1 MSNETTN
8 KERFLSVFR
17 HEWEMY
23 QSREAEPARTP
34 SGTHTPSSATFD
46 QPVLSGELRLF
57 ADFPTPVTGVLVGV
71 SAKGWRIVP
80 VSSFTVPASDR
91 EILIGTRVYQLW
103 NACDLPVETAS
114 RSWTVDTVPPE
125 DLADLKTALNAAPG
139 EPLPADLAACTG
151 LPIDAADDPRHDYE
165 RTFRIVISR
174 APAVRRRLWMYLG
187 PALAA
192 SLLLAVALPVLF
204 MKDQVA
210 EPGRAAARP
219 SRDNVTVAG
228 ATTEQ
233 ASAAPQPEPSQAPK
247 APEMKGAEVA
257 QESAAPVPPP
267 AKPAPRAQV
276 QAAPVPPPAKRALV
290 GQVQAEKKRIES
302 ACVVS
307 SMSIK
312 PPVMLKSVAGTSRNA
327 GFRGSYTHETRA
339 YAAVDAF
346 EAADAYRGARAYKA
360 KTASCDPPAMRRSS
374 VPRADAAGTEQFAS
388 FKENEFLEVTGNPLS
403 TFGLD
408 VDTASYTTMRRYL
421 TDMKRLPP
429 KDSVRIEEY
438 VNYFSYD
445 YAGPTGNV
453 PVAVACELGAC
464 PWNAAHKLLRVGVQA
479 KRVPKESI
487 PPCNLVFL
495 IDKSGSMGY
504 NGGFT
509 TLMQALRLLVDQLR
523 PEDSVAIVTY
533 ASGVQVELPATS
545 GADKAR
551 IRQVLDSLRAGGATS
566 GGEGL
571 QLAYEQAMKN
581 FSAKKNNRVVLVTDG
596 DFNVGIRNSS
606 ELERYIAEKR
616 ATGVFLTVL
625 GVGRGNYHDAMMKKL
640 ANAGNGN
647 YAFLDGILEAKKVLM
662 TEFGGT
668 MMTVAKDVK
677 LQLEFNPAHVGA
689 YRLLGY
695 ENRLLAAKDFNDDKK
710 DAGEMGSGHSM
721 TAFYEL
727 VPAGATNAVAKT
739 DALKYQKQVPVAN
752 EELLTV
758 KLRYKL
764 PDADTST
771 RIDQPVVAKDITP
784 AEPSESFRF
793 ASSVVEFAL
802 LLKDSTHKGSA
813 SFATVVKRARAA
825 KGADDNGWRAEF
837 IRLVETAELLKESFG
852 DKDITVDSDL

>member
-1 MSNETTN
+1 MTNEN
-8 KERFLSVFR
+8 IDRNRFLSVFR
-17 HEWEMY
+17 REWEMY
-23 QSREAEPARTP
+23 QTREAEPPRTP
-34 SGTHTPSSATFD
+34 SGTRTPSSATFD
-46 QPVLSGELRLF
+46 QPVTGGELRLF
-57 ADFPTPVTGVLVGV
+57 ADFPTPVTGVLIGV
-71 SAKGWRIVP
+71 SAKGWRVVP
-80 VSSFTVPASDR
+80 VSPFTVPASDR
-91 EILIGTRVYQLW
+91 EILIGARVYQLW

-114 RSWTVDTVPPE
+114 RSWTVDTIPPE

-139 EPLPADLAACTG
+139 APLPADLAACTG
-151 LPIDAADDPRHDYE
+151 LPIESADDPRHAYE

-192 SLLLAVALPVLF
+192 SLLLAVALHVLF
-204 MKDQVA
+204 MKDGA
-210 EPGRAAARP
+210 
-219 SRDNVTVAG
+219 VTENDTPAITPENTVPHRNI
-228 ATTEQ
+228 TEQ
-233 ASAAPQPEPSQAPK
+233 PVVAPLPEPPQAPQTPK
-247 APEMKGAEVA
+247 VICAEVV
-257 QESAAPVPPP
+257 QESAASVPHS
-267 AKPAPRAQV
+267 
-276 QAAPVPPPAKRALV
+276 V
-290 GQVQAEKKRIES
+290 GAM
-302 ACVVS
+302 
-307 SMSIK
+307 MSIK
-312 PPVMLKSVAGTSRNA
+312 SPVVMKSIVGTARSAGV
-327 GFRGSYTHETRA
+327 RGSYTCGA
-339 YAAVDAF
+339 YEAVDAF
-346 EAADAYRGARAYKA
+346 EASDAYRGARMYKA
-360 KTASCDPPAMRRSS
+360 KAPSCEPPAIRRSS
-374 VPRADAAGTEQFAS
+374 APRADAEGTEQFAA

-421 TDMKRLPP
+421 TEMRRRPP
-429 KDSVRIEEY
+429 ADSVRIEEY

-453 PVAVACELGAC
+453 PVAVTCELGAC
-464 PWNAAHKLLRVGVQA
+464 PWNTAHKLLRVGVQA

-509 TLMQALRLLVDQLR
+509 TLVQALRLLVDQLR
-523 PEDSVAIVTY
+523 PEDSVAIVSY

-596 DFNVGIRNSS
+596 DFNVGIRNPS

-677 LQLEFNPAHVGA
+677 LQLEFNPAQIGA

-727 VPAGATNAVAKT
+727 VPAGVTNAVAKT

-752 EELLTV
+752 AELLTV

-764 PDADTST
+764 PDADASV

-784 AEPSESFRF
+784 AEPTESFRF
-793 ASSVVEFAL
+793 ASAVVEFAL
-802 LLKDSTHKGSA
+802 LMKDSAHKGSA
-813 SFATVVKRARAA
+813 SFDAVIKRARAA
-825 KGADDNGWRAEF
+825 KGRDDDGWRAEF
-837 IRLVETAELLKESFG
+837 IRLVETAELLKAPRPHGPIPPKKPFG
-852 DKDITVDSDL
+852 DDDISVDSGL

>member
-1 MSNETTN
+1 MSNENIN

-17 HEWEMY
+17 NEWEMY
-23 QSREAEPARTP
+23 RTREATP
-34 SGTHTPSSATFD
+34 SRAMTDKPADTHSATFD
-46 QPVLSGELRLF
+46 APLAAGELRIF
-57 ADFPTPVTGVLVGV
+57 ADFPEPVTGLLLGV

-80 VSSFTVPASDR
+80 LSPFTVPASDR

-103 NACDLPVETAS
+103 NACDLPVATAS

-125 DLADLKTALNAAPG
+125 DRADLKTALNTAPG
-139 EPLPADLAACTG
+139 ETLPADLSACTG
-151 LPIDAADDPRHDYE
+151 FPVTAADDPRRDYE
-165 RTFRIVISR
+165 RMFRLSPVVVTVST
-174 APAVRRRLWMYLG
+174 RRRTWRSWGL
-187 PALAA
+187 ALAA
-192 SLLLAVALPVLF
+192 SLLILLGLQVFFNHSLKLSNESAVAENAMTGYTGSATRQCPVEGVSA
-204 MKDQVA
+204 KSY
-210 EPGRAAARP
+210 AAYDSA
-219 SRDNVTVAG
+219 
-228 ATTEQ
+228 Q
-233 ASAAPQPEPSQAPK
+233 ASVSK
-247 APEMKGAEVA
+247 ASKFATA
-257 QESAAPVPPP
+257 S
-267 AKPAPRAQV
+267 
-276 QAAPVPPPAKRALV
+276 
-290 GQVQAEKKRIES
+290 ES
-302 ACVVS
+302 ACFS
-307 SMSIK
+307 
-312 PPVMLKSVAGTSRNA
+312 
-327 GFRGSYTHETRA
+327 TREA
-339 YAAVDAF
+339 Y
-346 EAADAYRGARAYKA
+346 
-360 KTASCDPPAMRRSS
+360 SPAMMKSAMAASRDAGVCGMFTRNEPREACRRREVGNPAFAQSA
-374 VPRADAAGTEQFAS
+374 PRADAEGTEQFAA

-421 TDMKRLPP
+421 TEMKRLPP
-429 KDSVRIEEY
+429 NDSVRIEEY

-495 IDKSGSMGY
+495 IDKSGSMSY
-504 NGGFT
+504 NGGFA
-509 TLMQALRLLVDQLR
+509 TLMQSLRLLVDQLR

-596 DFNVGIRNSS
+596 DFNVGIRNPS

-677 LQLEFNPAHVGA
+677 LQLEFNPAQVGA

-710 DAGEMGSGHSM
+710 DAGEMGSGHAM

-764 PDADTST
+764 PDADAST

-802 LLKDSTHKGSA
+802 LLKDSSFKGSA
-813 SFATVVKRARAA
+813 SFDAVVQRARAA

-837 IRLVETAELLKESFG
+837 IRLVETAQLLK
-852 DKDITVDSDL
+852 DTP

>member
-1 MSNETTN
+1 
-8 KERFLSVFR
+8 
-17 HEWEMY
+17 
-23 QSREAEPARTP
+23 
-34 SGTHTPSSATFD
+34 
-46 QPVLSGELRLF
+46 
-57 ADFPTPVTGVLVGV
+57 
-71 SAKGWRIVP
+71 
-80 VSSFTVPASDR
+80 
-91 EILIGTRVYQLW
+91 
-103 NACDLPVETAS
+103 
-114 RSWTVDTVPPE
+114 
-125 DLADLKTALNAAPG
+125 
-139 EPLPADLAACTG
+139 
-151 LPIDAADDPRHDYE
+151 
-165 RTFRIVISR
+165 
-174 APAVRRRLWMYLG
+174 
-187 PALAA
+187 
-192 SLLLAVALPVLF
+192 
-204 MKDQVA
+204 
-210 EPGRAAARP
+210 
-219 SRDNVTVAG
+219 
-228 ATTEQ
+228 
-233 ASAAPQPEPSQAPK
+233 
-247 APEMKGAEVA
+247 
-257 QESAAPVPPP
+257 
-267 AKPAPRAQV
+267 
-276 QAAPVPPPAKRALV
+276 
-290 GQVQAEKKRIES
+290 
-302 ACVVS
+302 
-307 SMSIK
+307 
-312 PPVMLKSVAGTSRNA
+312 
-327 GFRGSYTHETRA
+327 
-339 YAAVDAF
+339 
-346 EAADAYRGARAYKA
+346 
-360 KTASCDPPAMRRSS
+360 MRRSS
-374 VPRADAAGTEQFAS
+374 VPRADAVGTEQFAA

-495 IDKSGSMGY
+495 IDKSGSMSY

-509 TLMQALRLLVDQLR
+509 TLVQALRLLVDQLR
-523 PEDSVAIVTY
+523 PEDSVAIVSY

-545 GADKAR
+545 GAEKSR
-551 IRQVLDSLRAGGATS
+551 ILQVLDGLRAGGATS

-596 DFNVGIRNSS
+596 DFNVGIRNPS
-606 ELERYIAEKR
+606 ELERYIATKR
-616 ATGVFLTVL
+616 ETGVFLTVL
-625 GVGRGNYHDAMMKKL
+625 GVGHGNYQDAMMKKL

-647 YAFLDGILEAKKVLM
+647 YAFLDSILEAKKVMM

-677 LQLEFNPAHVGA
+677 LQLEFNPAQVSA

-695 ENRLLAAKDFNDDKK
+695 ESRQLAAKDFNDDKK

-721 TAFYEL
+721 TAFYVL

-739 DALKYQKQVPVAN
+739 DALKYQKQVPVAT

-771 RIDQPVVAKDITP
+771 RMDQPVVAKDITP
-784 AEPSESFRF
+784 AEPTESFRF

-802 LLKDSTHKGSA
+802 LMKRSAHKGSA
-813 SFATVVKRARAA
+813 SFDAVIKRARAA
-825 KGADDNGWRAEF
+825 KGRDDDGWRAEF
-837 IRLVETAELLKESFG
+837 IRLVETAQLMMKTAHAP
-852 DKDITVDSDL
+852 DISVDSGL

>member
-1 MSNETTN
+1 MSSETTN

-23 QSREAEPARTP
+23 RTREAATP
-34 SGTHTPSSATFD
+34 SASTSKVSSTSSAFD
-46 QPVLSGELRLF
+46 PSPTSGELRIF
-57 ADFPTPVTGVLVGV
+57 ADMPEPMTALLLGV
-71 SAKGWRIVP
+71 SDDGWRVLP
-80 VSSFTVPASDR
+80 LSPFTVPASDR
-91 EILIGTRVYQLW
+91 EILVGTRVYQLW
-103 NACDLPVETAS
+103 NVCDLSFKTVSHSWIVEKL
-114 RSWTVDTVPPE
+114 PPDDIADVKSALRVMRGE
-125 DLADLKTALNAAPG
+125 KVADDLAS
-139 EPLPADLAACTG
+139 CMG
-151 LPIDAADDPRHDYE
+151 LPITASDDPRRDYE
-165 RTFRIVISR
+165 RTFRISHS
-174 APAVRRRLWMYLG
+174 ATPPVRRSAWRYWG

-192 SLLLAVALPVLF
+192 SLLLAFGLLFLVLNE
-204 MKDQVA
+204 KANQQVRGEMA
-210 EPGRAAARP
+210 MASCAM
-219 SRDNVTVAG
+219 TG
-228 ATTEQ
+228 AKRREINMEMAHKT
-233 ASAAPQPEPSQAPK
+233 SAAD
-247 APEMKGAEVA
+247 
-257 QESAAPVPPP
+257 ESKSV
-267 AKPAPRAQV
+267 R
-276 QAAPVPPPAKRALV
+276 
-290 GQVQAEKKRIES
+290 S
-302 ACVVS
+302 A
-307 SMSIK
+307 SIDAMLNIK
-312 PPVMLKSVAGTSRNA
+312 SPVMMKSVAGTSRAA
-327 GFRGSYTHETRA
+327 GVRGMFTGG
-339 YAAVDAF
+339 
-346 EAADAYRGARAYKA
+346 GARESAHRRME
-360 KTASCDPPAMRRSS
+360 PPRAA
-374 VPRADAAGTEQFAS
+374 PRADAVGTERFAS
-388 FKENEFLEVTGNPLS
+388 FKENEFLEVTSNPLS

-421 TDMKRLPP
+421 TEMRRLPP

-479 KRVPKESI
+479 KRVPKESL

-495 IDKSGSMGY
+495 IDKSGSMSY
-504 NGGFT
+504 NGGFS
-509 TLMQALRLLVDQLR
+509 LLIQSLRLLVDQLR
-523 PEDSVAIVTY
+523 PEDSVAIVSY
-533 ASGVQVELPATS
+533 ASGVQVELPATTGS
-545 GADKAR
+545 DKER
-551 IRQVLDSLRAGGATS
+551 ILQVLNGLHAGGATS

-571 QLAYEQAMKN
+571 QLAYEEAMKN
-581 FSAKKNNRVVLVTDG
+581 FSAKKNNRVVLMTDG
-596 DFNVGIRNSS
+596 DFNVGISNPS
-606 ELERYIAEKR
+606 ELERYIAGKR

-677 LQLEFNPAHVGA
+677 LQLEFNPAQVGA

-784 AEPSESFRF
+784 EKPSESFQF
-793 ASSVVEFAL
+793 ASATVEFAL
-802 LLKDSTHKGSA
+802 LMKDSSFKGSA
-813 SFATVVKRARAA
+813 SFDSVIKRARAA
-825 KGADDNGWRAEF
+825 KGTDNDGWRAEF
-837 IRLVETAELLKESFG
+837 VRLVETAQLLQDSQPSTSVPSRRPVS
-852 DKDITVDSDL
+852 DPDIQVDPGF

>member
-1 MSNETTN
+1 MLNIKSPVMM
-8 KERFLSVFR
+8 KSV
-17 HEWEMY
+17 MGT
-23 QSREAEPARTP
+23 SRAAGVRGCYT
-34 SGTHTPSSATFD
+34 
-46 QPVLSGELRLF
+46 SGELRRKRTLTSNEPWNDSGWTRD
-57 ADFPTPVTGVLVGV
+57 ALSNPAQ
-71 SAKGWRIVP
+71 SA
-80 VSSFTVPASDR
+80 
-91 EILIGTRVYQLW
+91 
-103 NACDLPVETAS
+103 
-114 RSWTVDTVPPE
+114 
-125 DLADLKTALNAAPG
+125 
-139 EPLPADLAACTG
+139 
-151 LPIDAADDPRHDYE
+151 
-165 RTFRIVISR
+165 
-174 APAVRRRLWMYLG
+174 
-187 PALAA
+187 
-192 SLLLAVALPVLF
+192 
-204 MKDQVA
+204 
-210 EPGRAAARP
+210 
-219 SRDNVTVAG
+219 
-228 ATTEQ
+228 
-233 ASAAPQPEPSQAPK
+233 
-247 APEMKGAEVA
+247 
-257 QESAAPVPPP
+257 
-267 AKPAPRAQV
+267 
-276 QAAPVPPPAKRALV
+276 
-290 GQVQAEKKRIES
+290 
-302 ACVVS
+302 
-307 SMSIK
+307 
-312 PPVMLKSVAGTSRNA
+312 
-327 GFRGSYTHETRA
+327 
-339 YAAVDAF
+339 
-346 EAADAYRGARAYKA
+346 
-360 KTASCDPPAMRRSS
+360 
-374 VPRADAAGTEQFAS
+374 PRADAVGTERFAA
-388 FKENEFLEVTGNPLS
+388 FKENEFLEVTSNPLS

-421 TDMKRLPP
+421 TEMRRLPP

-453 PVAVACELGAC
+453 PVAVACELGTC

-479 KRVPKESI
+479 KRVPKESL

-495 IDKSGSMGY
+495 IDKSGSMSY
-504 NGGFT
+504 NGGFS
-509 TLMQALRLLVDQLR
+509 LLIQSLRLLVDQLR

-545 GADKAR
+545 GSDKER
-551 IRQVLDSLRAGGATS
+551 ILQVLNGLHAEGATS

-571 QLAYEQAMKN
+571 QLAYEEAMKN
-581 FSAKKNNRVVLVTDG
+581 FSAKKNNRVVLMTDG
-596 DFNVGIRNSS
+596 DFNVGISNPS
-606 ELERYIAEKR
+606 ELERYIAGKR

-625 GVGRGNYHDAMMKKL
+625 GVGQGNYHDAMMKKL

-677 LQLEFNPAHVGA
+677 LQLEFNPAQVGA

-764 PDADTST
+764 PEADTST

-802 LLKDSTHKGSA
+802 LMKDSSFKGSA
-813 SFATVVKRARAA
+813 SFDSVIKRARAA
-825 KGADDNGWRAEF
+825 KGADNDGWRAEF
-837 IRLVETAELLKESFG
+837 IRLVETAQLLQDSQPSTSAPRRNPVN
-852 DKDITVDSDL
+852 DPDIQVDPGL

>member
-1 MSNETTN
+1 MTNEN
-8 KERFLSVFR
+8 IDRNRFLSVFR
-17 HEWEMY
+17 REWEMY
-23 QSREAEPARTP
+23 QTREAEPARTP
-34 SGTHTPSSATFD
+34 SGTHAPSAATFD
-46 QPVLSGELRLF
+46 QPVAGGELRLF
-57 ADFPTPVTGVLVGV
+57 ADFPTPVTGVLIGV
-71 SAKGWRIVP
+71 SAKGWRVVP
-80 VSSFTVPASDR
+80 VSPFTVPASDH
-91 EILIGTRVYQLW
+91 EILIGARVYQLW

-125 DLADLKTALNAAPG
+125 DLADLKTALNATPE

-151 LPIDAADDPRHDYE
+151 LPIETADDPRHTYE

-192 SLLLAVALPVLF
+192 SLLLAVALPILF
-204 MKDQVA
+204 TKNSTVEESVA
-210 EPGRAAARP
+210 PAITLENPFP
-219 SRDNVTVAG
+219 HHNI
-228 ATTEQ
+228 TEQ
-233 ASAAPQPEPSQAPK
+233 PVAA
-247 APEMKGAEVA
+247 
-257 QESAAPVPPP
+257 PPP
-267 AKPAPRAQV
+267 AKPAP
-276 QAAPVPPPAKRALV
+276 
-290 GQVQAEKKRIES
+290 INDM
-302 ACVVS
+302 
-307 SMSIK
+307 MSIR
-312 PPVMLKSVAGTSRNA
+312 PPVVMKSVVGTARSAGV
-327 GFRGSYTHETRA
+327 RGNYACEARA
-339 YAAVDAF
+339 Y
-346 EAADAYRGARAYKA
+346 EAAEAYRGARMYKA
-360 KTASCDPPAMRRSS
+360 KAPSCEPPAPRYSS
-374 VPRADAAGTEQFAS
+374 VPQADAVGTEQFAA

-421 TDMKRLPP
+421 TEMRRRPP
-429 KDSVRIEEY
+429 TDSVRIEEY

-445 YAGPTGNV
+445 YAGPTGSV
-453 PVAVACELGAC
+453 PVAVACELGTC

-479 KRVPKESI
+479 KRIPKESI

-523 PEDSVAIVTY
+523 PEDSVAIVSY

-596 DFNVGIRNSS
+596 DFNVGIRNPS
-606 ELERYIAEKR
+606 ELERYIAAKR
-616 ATGVFLTVL
+616 ETGVFLTVL

-677 LQLEFNPAHVGA
+677 LQLEFNPAQVSA

-695 ENRLLAAKDFNDDKK
+695 ESRKLAAKDFNDDKK

-727 VPAGATNAVAKT
+727 VPAGVTNAVAKT

-764 PDADTST
+764 PNADAST
-771 RIDQPVVAKDITP
+771 RMDQPVVAKDIMP
-784 AEPSESFRF
+784 SEPTESFRF
-793 ASSVVEFAL
+793 ASAVVEFAL
-802 LLKDSTHKGSA
+802 LLKDSAHKGSA
-813 SFATVVKRARAA
+813 SFDAVIKRARAA
-825 KGADDNGWRAEF
+825 KGRDDDGWRAEF
-837 IRLVETAELLKESFG
+837 IRLVETAELLRTPQPHRPTSPKEPFG
-852 DKDITVDSDL
+852 GKDISVDSGL

>member
-1 MSNETTN
+1 
-8 KERFLSVFR
+8 
-17 HEWEMY
+17 MY
-23 QSREAEPARTP
+23 KAKAPSCEP
-34 SGTHTPSSATFD
+34 
-46 QPVLSGELRLF
+46 
-57 ADFPTPVTGVLVGV
+57 
-71 SAKGWRIVP
+71 
-80 VSSFTVPASDR
+80 
-91 EILIGTRVYQLW
+91 
-103 NACDLPVETAS
+103 
-114 RSWTVDTVPPE
+114 
-125 DLADLKTALNAAPG
+125 
-139 EPLPADLAACTG
+139 
-151 LPIDAADDPRHDYE
+151 
-165 RTFRIVISR
+165 
-174 APAVRRRLWMYLG
+174 PAVR
-187 PALAA
+187 
-192 SLLLAVALPVLF
+192 S
-204 MKDQVA
+204 
-210 EPGRAAARP
+210 
-219 SRDNVTVAG
+219 
-228 ATTEQ
+228 
-233 ASAAPQPEPSQAPK
+233 
-247 APEMKGAEVA
+247 
-257 QESAAPVPPP
+257 
-267 AKPAPRAQV
+267 
-276 QAAPVPPPAKRALV
+276 
-290 GQVQAEKKRIES
+290 
-302 ACVVS
+302 
-307 SMSIK
+307 
-312 PPVMLKSVAGTSRNA
+312 
-327 GFRGSYTHETRA
+327 
-339 YAAVDAF
+339 
-346 EAADAYRGARAYKA
+346 
-360 KTASCDPPAMRRSS
+360 SS
-374 VPRADAAGTEQFAS
+374 VPRADAEGTEQFAAL
-388 FKENEFLEVTGNPLS
+388 KENEFLEVTGNPLS

-421 TDMKRLPP
+421 TEMRRRPP
-429 KDSVRIEEY
+429 ADSVRIEEY
-438 VNYFSYD
+438 VNYFSYG
-445 YAGPTGNV
+445 YAGPTGDV

-464 PWNAAHKLLRVGVQA
+464 PWNATPKLLRVAVQA

-509 TLMQALRLLVDQLR
+509 TLVQALRLLVDQLR

-596 DFNVGIRNSS
+596 DFNVGIRNPS
-606 ELERYIAEKR
+606 ELERYIATKR
-616 ATGVFLTVL
+616 ETGVFLTVL
-625 GVGRGNYHDAMMKKL
+625 GVGYGNYQDAMMKKL

-647 YAFLDGILEAKKVLM
+647 YAFLDSILEAKKVMM

-677 LQLEFNPAHVGA
+677 LQLEFNPAQVSA

-695 ENRLLAAKDFNDDKK
+695 ESRLLAAKDFNDDKK

-771 RIDQPVVAKDITP
+771 RMDQPVVAKDITL
-784 AEPSESFRF
+784 AEPTEAFRF

-802 LLKDSTHKGSA
+802 IMKRSAHKGSA
-813 SFATVVKRARAA
+813 SFDAVIKRARAA
-825 KGADDNGWRAEF
+825 KGRDDDGWRAEF
-837 IRLVETAELLKESFG
+837 IRLVETAQLMMKTAHAP
-852 DKDITVDSDL
+852 DISVDSGL

>member
-1 MSNETTN
+1 MSSKTTN

-23 QSREAEPARTP
+23 HTREAATP
-34 SGTHTPSSATFD
+34 RASTDKASGTSSAFD
-46 QPVLSGELRLF
+46 PSPTSGELRIF
-57 ADFPTPVTGVLVGV
+57 ADLPEPMTALLLGV
-71 SAKGWRIVP
+71 SDDGWRVLP
-80 VSSFTVPASDR
+80 LSPFTVPASDR

-103 NACDLPVETAS
+103 NACDLSFKTVSHSWIVEKL
-114 RSWTVDTVPPE
+114 PPDDIADVKSALRVMRGE
-125 DLADLKTALNAAPG
+125 RIADDLAS
-139 EPLPADLAACTG
+139 CMG
-151 LPIDAADDPRHDYE
+151 LPITASDDPRRDYE
-165 RTFRIVISR
+165 RTFRISR
-174 APAVRRRLWMYLG
+174 FTTPPVRRSAWRYWG

-192 SLLLAVALPVLF
+192 SLLLAFGLSFLVLTERA
-204 MKDQVA
+204 KQQVIGDQTMPSYTSTNVKRHEININKAYQVPAA
-210 EPGRAAARP
+210 EV
-219 SRDNVTVAG
+219 SNC
-228 ATTEQ
+228 E
-233 ASAAPQPEPSQAPK
+233 
-247 APEMKGAEVA
+247 KGANIDA
-257 QESAAPVPPP
+257 M
-267 AKPAPRAQV
+267 
-276 QAAPVPPPAKRALV
+276 
-290 GQVQAEKKRIES
+290 
-302 ACVVS
+302 
-307 SMSIK
+307 MSIK
-312 PPVMLKSVAGTSRNA
+312 SPVVMKSVAGTSRHA
-327 GFRGSYTHETRA
+327 KFRGMYTGGRA
-339 YAAVDAF
+339 S
-346 EAADAYRGARAYKA
+346 ERERRRME
-360 KTASCDPPAMRRSS
+360 PPRS
-374 VPRADAAGTEQFAS
+374 VPRADAVGTERFAA
-388 FKENEFLEVTGNPLS
+388 FKENEFLEVTSNPLS

-421 TDMKRLPP
+421 TEMRRLPP

-453 PVAVACELGAC
+453 PVTVACELGAC

-479 KRVPKESI
+479 KRVPKESL

-495 IDKSGSMGY
+495 IDKSGSMSY
-504 NGGFT
+504 NGGFS
-509 TLMQALRLLVDQLR
+509 LLIQSLRLLVDQLR

-533 ASGVQVELPATS
+533 ASGVQVELPTTS
-545 GADKAR
+545 GSDKER
-551 IRQVLDSLRAGGATS
+551 ILQVLNGLHAEGATS

-571 QLAYEQAMKN
+571 QLAYEEAMKN
-581 FSAKKNNRVVLVTDG
+581 FSAKKNNRVVLMTDG
-596 DFNVGIRNSS
+596 DFNVGISNPS
-606 ELERYIAEKR
+606 ELERYIAGKR

-625 GVGRGNYHDAMMKKL
+625 GVGQGNYHDAMMKKL

-677 LQLEFNPAHVGA
+677 LQLEFNPAQVGA

-727 VPAGATNAVAKT
+727 VPAGATNTVAKT

-764 PDADTST
+764 PEADTST

-802 LLKDSTHKGSA
+802 LMKDSSFKGSA
-813 SFATVVKRARAA
+813 SFDSVIKRARAA
-825 KGADDNGWRAEF
+825 KGTDNDGWRAEF
-837 IRLVETAELLKESFG
+837 IRLVETAQLLQDSQPSTPAPRRNPVN
-852 DKDITVDSDL
+852 DPDIQVDPGL

>member
-1 MSNETTN
+1 MSNETIN

-17 HEWEMY
+17 NEWEMY
-23 QSREAEPARTP
+23 RTREATPPRAMTDKPADT
-34 SGTHTPSSATFD
+34 TSATFD
-46 QPVLSGELRLF
+46 APPAAGELRIV

-80 VSSFTVPASDR
+80 LSPFTVPASDR

-125 DLADLKTALNAAPG
+125 DLADMKTALNASPG

-151 LPIDAADDPRHDYE
+151 LPIETADDPRHNYE

-174 APAVRRRLWMYLG
+174 APTVRRRLWMYLG

-204 MKDQVA
+204 MKDGAVK
-210 EPGRAAARP
+210 E
-219 SRDNVTVAG
+219 SVTPAITLENTVPHRNI
-228 ATTEQ
+228 TEQ
-233 ASAAPQPEPSQAPK
+233 PAATPQSEPHLVPK
-247 APEMKGAEVA
+247 APEMKCIGQARD
-257 QESAAPVPPP
+257 SAAPVPPP

-276 QAAPVPPPAKRALV
+276 QAEYEGRV
-290 GQVQAEKKRIES
+290 ES
-302 ACVVS
+302 ACVDS
-307 SMSIK
+307 MMSIK
-312 PPVMLKSVAGTSRNA
+312 SPVRLKSVMGMARSA
-327 GFRGSYTHETRA
+327 DVRGCYTHETRA
-339 YAAVDAF
+339 Y
-346 EAADAYRGARAYKA
+346 ESAYRKRE
-360 KTASCDPPAMRRSS
+360 ASYEPHATRRSS
-374 VPRADAAGTEQFAS
+374 VPRADAAGTEQFAA

-464 PWNAAHKLLRVGVQA
+464 PWNAAHKLLRVAVQA

-509 TLMQALRLLVDQLR
+509 TLVQSLRLLVDQLR

-533 ASGVQVELPATS
+533 ASGVQVELPSTS

-551 IRQVLDSLRAGGATS
+551 IRQILDSLRAGGATS

-596 DFNVGIRNSS
+596 DFNVGIRNPS

-625 GVGRGNYHDAMMKKL
+625 GVGRGNYSDARMKKL

-647 YAFLDGILEAKKVLM
+647 YAFLDGVLEAKKVLM

-677 LQLEFNPAHVGA
+677 LQLEFNPAQVSA

-727 VPAGATNAVAKT
+727 VPAGATNAMAKT

-752 EELLTV
+752 GELLTV

-764 PDADTST
+764 PDADAST
-771 RIDQPVVAKDITP
+771 RMDQPVVAKDITP

-802 LLKDSTHKGSA
+802 LMKDSAHKGSA
-813 SFATVVKRARAA
+813 SFDAVIKRARAA
-825 KGADDNGWRAEF
+825 KGRDDDGWRAEF
-837 IRLVETAELLKESFG
+837 IRLVETAELLKADSFG
-852 DKDITVDSDL
+852 DKEILVDPGF

>member
-1 MSNETTN
+1 MTNEN
-8 KERFLSVFR
+8 IDRNRFLSVFR

-34 SGTHTPSSATFD
+34 SGTHAPSSATFD
-46 QPVLSGELRLF
+46 QPVVNGELRLF

-80 VSSFTVPASDR
+80 VSPFTVPASDR

-103 NACDLPVETAS
+103 NACDLPVDAAS

-151 LPIDAADDPRHDYE
+151 LPIDAADDPRHAYE

-187 PALAA
+187 PTLAA
-192 SLLLAVALPVLF
+192 SLLLAAALPVLF
-204 MKDQVA
+204 MKD
-210 EPGRAAARP
+210 G
-219 SRDNVTVAG
+219 TVKESTDPAITLENSVPHRNITEQP
-228 ATTEQ
+228 ATT
-233 ASAAPQPEPSQAPK
+233 PQPEPSQ
-247 APEMKGAEVA
+247 
-257 QESAAPVPPP
+257 APVPPP

-276 QAAPVPPPAKRALV
+276 QAEYEGRAERGPVAAM
-290 GQVQAEKKRIES
+290 
-302 ACVVS
+302 
-307 SMSIK
+307 MSIK
-312 PPVMLKSVAGTSRNA
+312 SPVMMKSVAGTARSA
-327 GFRGSYTHETRA
+327 GVRGSYTHETRA

-346 EAADAYRGARAYKA
+346 EAADAYSGARMCKA
-360 KTASCDPPAMRRSS
+360 KAPSCEPPATRRSS
-374 VPRADAAGTEQFAS
+374 MPRADAAGTEQFAS

-464 PWNAAHKLLRVGVQA
+464 PWNAAHKLLRVAVQA

-509 TLMQALRLLVDQLR
+509 TLVQALRLLVDQLR

-533 ASGVQVELPATS
+533 ASGVQVELPSTS

-551 IRQVLDSLRAGGATS
+551 IRQILDSLRAGGATS

-596 DFNVGIRNSS
+596 DFNVGIRNPS

-677 LQLEFNPAHVGA
+677 LQLEFNPAQVGA

-793 ASSVVEFAL
+793 ASAVVEFAL
-802 LLKDSTHKGSA
+802 LMKDSAHKGSA
-813 SFATVVKRARAA
+813 SFDAVVKRARAA
-825 KGADDNGWRAEF
+825 KGADDSGWRAEF
-837 IRLVETAELLKESFG
+837 IRLVETAELLK
-852 DKDITVDSDL
+852 

>member
-1 MSNETTN
+1 MSNETIN

-17 HEWEMY
+17 NEWKMY
-23 QSREAEPARTP
+23 RTREATPQRAATGKPADT
-34 SGTHTPSSATFD
+34 TSATFD
-46 QPVLSGELRLF
+46 APPAAGELRIF

-80 VSSFTVPASDR
+80 LSPFTVPASDR

-139 EPLPADLAACTG
+139 ESLSADLASCTG
-151 LPIDAADDPRHDYE
+151 LPVTAADDPRHDYE

-174 APAVRRRLWMYLG
+174 APAVRRRLWMFVG

-192 SLLLAVALPVLF
+192 ALLLAVALPVLF
-204 MKDQVA
+204 MKESSVKESSVPFITPENAVPQH
-210 EPGRAAARP
+210 
-219 SRDNVTVAG
+219 NI
-228 ATTEQ
+228 TEQ
-233 ASAAPQPEPSQAPK
+233 SAVPALALAK
-247 APEMKGAEVA
+247 
-257 QESAAPVPPP
+257 PVP
-267 AKPAPRAQV
+267 RDQV
-276 QAAPVPPPAKRALV
+276 QADYKYQEKCANSAPVDSL
-290 GQVQAEKKRIES
+290 
-302 ACVVS
+302 
-307 SMSIK
+307 MSFK
-312 PPVMLKSVAGTSRNA
+312 SPVMLKSVAGTAQNA
-327 GFRGSYTHETRA
+327 GVLGCYSSERRA
-339 YAAVDAF
+339 Y
-346 EAADAYRGARAYKA
+346 EAAEAYRGSRMYKA
-360 KTASCDPPAMRRSS
+360 KEASCEPPAMRRSS
-374 VPRADAAGTEQFAS
+374 MLRADAVGTEQFAA

-421 TDMKRLPP
+421 TEMKRLPP

-453 PVAVACELGAC
+453 PVAVTCELGAC

-479 KRVPKESI
+479 KRIPKESI

-509 TLMQALRLLVDQLR
+509 TLVQSLRLLVDQLR

-533 ASGVQVELPATS
+533 ASGVQVELPSTS

-551 IRQVLDSLRAGGATS
+551 IRQILDSLRAGGATS

-596 DFNVGIRNSS
+596 DFNVGIRNPS

-625 GVGRGNYHDAMMKKL
+625 GVGHGNYHDAMMKKL

-677 LQLEFNPAHVGA
+677 LQLEFNPAQVGA

-764 PDADTST
+764 PDADAST

-802 LLKDSTHKGSA
+802 LMKDSAHKGSA
-813 SFATVVKRARAA
+813 SFDAVVKRARAA

-837 IRLVETAELLKESFG
+837 IRLVETAQLLQASQPNTSAPRRKSLA
-852 DKDITVDSDL
+852 DPDISVDSGL

>member
-1 MSNETTN
+1 MSNENTN

-17 HEWEMY
+17 NEWKMY
-23 QSREAEPARTP
+23 RTREATPQRAATGKPADT
-34 SGTHTPSSATFD
+34 TSATFD
-46 QPVLSGELRLF
+46 APPAAGELRIF
-57 ADFPTPVTGVLVGV
+57 ADFPEPVTGLLVGV
-71 SAKGWRIVP
+71 SAKGWRVVP
-80 VSSFTVPASDR
+80 LSPFTVPASDR

-103 NACDLPVETAS
+103 NACDLSVETAS

-125 DLADLKTALNAAPG
+125 DLADLKTALNTAPG
-139 EPLPADLAACTG
+139 EPLPADLASCTG
-151 LPIDAADDPRHDYE
+151 LPVTAADDPRHAYE

-174 APAVRRRLWMYLG
+174 APAVRRRLWMFVG

-192 SLLLAVALPVLF
+192 SLLLAMALPVLF
-204 MKDQVA
+204 MKDGTVK
-210 EPGRAAARP
+210 EIAAP
-219 SRDNVTVAG
+219 SITLENAVPHRNI
-228 ATTEQ
+228 TEQ
-233 ASAAPQPEPSQAPK
+233 PAATPQPESPRPPK
-247 APEMKGAEVA
+247 APEMKCA
-257 QESAAPVPPP
+257 
-267 AKPAPRAQV
+267 
-276 QAAPVPPPAKRALV
+276 
-290 GQVQAEKKRIES
+290 ES
-302 ACVVS
+302 ACVD
-307 SMSIK
+307 SITIIK
-312 PPVMLKSVAGTSRNA
+312 SPVMLKSVAGTARSA
-327 GFRGSYTHETRA
+327 GVLGCYSSETRA
-339 YAAVDAF
+339 Y
-346 EAADAYRGARAYKA
+346 EAAEAYSGARMHKVKA
-360 KTASCDPPAMRRSS
+360 PSCEPPATRRSS
-374 VPRADAAGTEQFAS
+374 VPRADAAGTEQFAA

-479 KRVPKESI
+479 KRIPKESI

-509 TLMQALRLLVDQLR
+509 TLVQALRLLVDQLR

-551 IRQVLDSLRAGGATS
+551 IQQVLDSLRAGGATS

-596 DFNVGIRNSS
+596 DFNVGIRNPS

-677 LQLEFNPAHVGA
+677 LQLEFNPAQVGA

-764 PDADTST
+764 PDADAST

-802 LLKDSTHKGSA
+802 LMKDSAHKGSA
-813 SFATVVKRARAA
+813 SFDAVVKRARAA
-825 KGADDNGWRAEF
+825 KGADVNGWRAEF
-837 IRLVETAELLKESFG
+837 IRLVETAQLLQASQPNRPGPRNEPFDDKEISVNPGF
-852 DKDITVDSDL
+852 

>member
-1 MSNETTN
+1 MMNEN
-8 KERFLSVFR
+8 IDRNRFLSVFR
-17 HEWEMY
+17 REWEMY
-23 QSREAEPARTP
+23 QTREAEPARTL
-34 SGTHTPSSATFD
+34 SGTRDLSSATFD
-46 QPVLSGELRLF
+46 QPVAGGELRVF

-71 SAKGWRIVP
+71 SAKGWRVVP
-80 VSSFTVPASDR
+80 VSPFTVPASDR
-91 EILIGTRVYQLW
+91 EILIGARVYQLW

-125 DLADLKTALNAAPG
+125 DLADLKAALNAAPG
-139 EPLPADLAACTG
+139 EHLPADLAACTG
-151 LPIDAADDPRHDYE
+151 LPIESADDPRHAYE
-165 RTFRIVISR
+165 RTFRIVIAR

-192 SLLLAVALPVLF
+192 SLLLATALPVLF
-204 MKDQVA
+204 MKDGTMKQSSDFAITPENAVPHRNITKQTA
-210 EPGRAAARP
+210 
-219 SRDNVTVAG
+219 
-228 ATTEQ
+228 
-233 ASAAPQPEPSQAPK
+233 AAPQPEPPQAPEVK
-247 APEMKGAEVA
+247 CEIVA
-257 QESAAPVPPP
+257 QESTTPVPPP
-267 AKPAPRAQV
+267 AE
-276 QAAPVPPPAKRALV
+276 RALI
-290 GQVQAEKKRIES
+290 GQVQVEYKGRAES
-302 ACVVS
+302 ACVDS
-307 SMSIK
+307 FMSIK
-312 PPVMLKSVAGTSRNA
+312 PPVVMKSIVGTARSAGV
-327 GFRGSYTHETRA
+327 RGGYTCSA
-339 YAAVDAF
+339 Y
-346 EAADAYRGARAYKA
+346 EAAEAYKGARMYKA
-360 KTASCDPPAMRRSS
+360 KTPSCEPPTTRRFSA
-374 VPRADAAGTEQFAS
+374 PRADAAGTEQFAA
-388 FKENEFLEVTGNPLS
+388 FKENEFLDVTGNPLS

-421 TDMKRLPP
+421 TDMKRRPP
-429 KDSVRIEEY
+429 TDSVRIEEY

-445 YAGPTGNV
+445 YAGPTGKV

-479 KRVPKESI
+479 KRIPKESI

-509 TLMQALRLLVDQLR
+509 TLVQALRLLVDQLR
-523 PEDSVAIVTY
+523 PEDSVAIVSY

-551 IRQVLDSLRAGGATS
+551 IRQVLNGLRAGGATS

-581 FSAKKNNRVVLVTDG
+581 FSTKKNNRVVLVTDG
-596 DFNVGIRNSS
+596 DFNVGIRNPS

-677 LQLEFNPAHVGA
+677 LQLEFNPAQVSA

-695 ENRLLAAKDFNDDKK
+695 ESRTLAAKDFNDDKK

-727 VPAGATNAVAKT
+727 VPAGAMNTVAKT

-764 PDADTST
+764 PDASAST
-771 RIDQPVVAKDITP
+771 RMDLPVVAKDITP
-784 AEPSESFRF
+784 SEPTESFRF
-793 ASSVVEFAL
+793 ASAVVEFAL
-802 LLKDSTHKGSA
+802 LMKDSAHKGSA
-813 SFATVVKRARAA
+813 SFDAVIKRARAA
-825 KGADDNGWRAEF
+825 KGRDDDGWRAEF
-837 IRLVETAELLKESFG
+837 IRLVETAQLLGHFP
-852 DKDITVDSDL
+852 TVGKGEEK